1 MQKTKLGISVTLAMA
16 ALYFL
21 GLYGG
26 YVILGVFVGYIL
38 LKEEDAGLKK
48 EAVRVLLLMLLFSLV
63 GTAVNL
69 VPNILSIFTNLLEI
83 IDVHVYF
90 TFFRRVFDVLALVLS
105 LLKTVVFVLLGLAA
119 VFGKSTKLPVIDP
132 IIEKYMN

>member
-1 MQKTKLGISVTLAMA
+1 MQKTKLGVSVTLAMA

-26 YVILGVFVGYIL
+26 YVIAGIFVGYIL
-38 LKEEDAGLKK
+38 LKEEDVALKK
-48 EAVRVLLLMLLFSLV
+48 EAVRVVLLMVLFSLA

-69 VPNILSIFTNLLEI
+69 LPNILSIFTNLLEM
-83 IDVHVYF
+83 VNLHVYF
-90 TFFRRVFDVLALVLS
+90 TFFHRLFDLLGSVLS

>member
-26 YVILGVFVGYIL
+26 YVITGIFVGYIL
-38 LKEEDAGLKK
+38 LKEEDLGLKK
-48 EAVRVLLLMLLFSLV
+48 EAVRVALLMILFSLV
-63 GTAVNL
+63 GTALNL
-69 VPNILSIFTNLLEI
+69 LPNILSIFTSLMEI
-83 IDVHVYF
+83 FDVHTYF
-90 TFFRRVFDVLALVLS
+90 SFFHRVFDVLASALS
-105 LLKTVVFVLLGLAA
+105 LLKTVVFVLLGLGA

>member
-38 LKEEDAGLKK
+38 LKEEDARLKK